1 MRYRISEPSIA
12 VVNKLNALV
21 RLCWLKSVE
30 YKFDTS
36 DENDPE
42 HVALVEQ
49 MPDWKSAPEEAR
61 AWFDDATRDA
71 ILLTTVTVNN

>member
-1 MRYRISEPSIA
+1 VRYRISEPSVV
-12 VVNKLNALV
+12 VVNRLNALV

-36 DENDPE
+36 VESDPE

-61 AWFDDATRDA
+61 VWFDEVTRDA
-71 ILLTTVTVNN
+71 IMLANVTISK